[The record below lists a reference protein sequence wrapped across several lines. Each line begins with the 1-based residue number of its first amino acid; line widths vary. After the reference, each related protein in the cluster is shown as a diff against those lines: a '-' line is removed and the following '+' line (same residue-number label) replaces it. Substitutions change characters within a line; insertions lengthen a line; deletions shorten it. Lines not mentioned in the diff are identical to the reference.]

1 MKPIIEEKIADGKV
15 KEIVIRHTVNN
26 DMTEKHLL
34 MEMRLKVQDYGS
46 SQAESDS

>member
-15 KEIVIRHTVNN
+15 KEIVIRRTVKNRKTKNN
-26 DMTEKHLL
+26 EL